1 MKPTVFLVDDDAAVC
16 DSLREL
22 LEANRLR
29 VKTFGSAEE
38 FLAACRPDLP
48 GCVVLDV
55 RLPGISGPKLQE
67 QLAEREI
74 PLPIVFLSGFGDVPT
89 TVQALKGGAIDFL
102 EKPVAAETLLER
114 VRSALDLDAE
124 RRRTGVFA
132 RNAQSKYKRL
142 TAREREVM
150 TLVVGGVL
158 KNKDIARRLG
168 ISPRTVEV
176 HRARVMHKMA
186 AQTLLELIDLAQLC
200 GVRTARAAAPGAA
213 PAPEKAAVR

>member
-1 MKPTVFLVDDDAAVC
+1 MKPTVFLVDDDEAVR
-16 DSLREL
+16 DGLKEL

-38 FLAACRPDLP
+38 FLEACRPDIP

-55 RLPGISGPKLQE
+55 RLPGISGPKLQQ
-67 QLAEREI
+67 QLVEREI
-74 PLPIVFLSGFGDVPT
+74 RLPIVFLSGFGDVPT

-114 VRSALDLDAE
+114 VRAALDVDAE
-124 RRRTGVFA
+124 RRKTNAFA
-132 RNAQSKYKRL
+132 RHAQARYKRL

-176 HRARVMHKMA
+176 HRARVMHKMG
-186 AQTLLELIDLAQLC
+186 AQTLLELIDFAQLC
-200 GVRTARAAAPGAA
+200 GLRTARAAAPAA
-213 PAPEKAAVR
+213 EKAAAR